1 MEGIIKAVCISE
13 KRGTVKKNINE
24 VNVIKDFGLEGDA
37 HAGKWHRQ
45 VSFLSADIV
54 DEFNE
59 KGASVIEGDCGE
71 NILAYGIDFKKLPV
85 GTKLICN
92 DAKFEITQIG
102 KECHSHCEIYKRV
115 GDCIM
120 PREGIF
126 AKVLESGTIKVGDKI
141 EVIYPEKDMPY
152 MAAVMTL
159 SDKGSRGERVDTSG
173 PRAAEILKEH
183 GFKIVEEILLPDEEA
198 QIKKHLI
205 RLSDSRQVDLI
216 ITTGGT
222 GLSPRDRTPEATL
235 AVADRNVPG
244 ISEAIRAGSMTI
256 TKRAMLSRGVSVIR
270 KKTLIIN
277 LPGSKKAV
285 EESLSFIIDQL
296 PHGLDT
302 LRENTDDCGR
312 NYERRQCMEISPIII
327 SMKTATIAIL
337 FTIILGLLAARWIL
351 YRKSD
356 ATRIFWDGI
365 FTMPLVLPPTV
376 AGFFLLVFF
385 GSYGPVGKLF
395 ENYLG
400 IKIAF
405 SWGATILAAVVMS
418 FPLMYRSARGALEQ
432 IDEDLIFAAR
442 TLGMS
447 EWSIF
452 FRVMIPNALPGIISG
467 GVLAFARGLG
477 EFGATAMIAG
487 NIPGRTRTLP
497 LAVYSEVAAGN
508 MDAAYQYVLVIVII
522 CFAIVAAMNIY
533 LIMEKKK
540 QEV

>member
-24 VNVIKDFGLEGDA
+24 VKVIKDFGLEGDA

-59 KGASVIEGDCGE
+59 KGASVIEGDFGE

-85 GTKLICN
+85 GTKL
-92 DAKFEITQIG
+92 
-102 KECHSHCEIYKRV
+102 IYKRV

-302 LRENTDDCGR
+302 LRENTEDCGR
-312 NYERRQCMEISPIII
+312 N
-327 SMKTATIAIL
+327 
-337 FTIILGLLAARWIL
+337 
-351 YRKSD
+351 
-356 ATRIFWDGI
+356 
-365 FTMPLVLPPTV
+365 
-376 AGFFLLVFF
+376 
-385 GSYGPVGKLF
+385 
-395 ENYLG
+395 
-400 IKIAF
+400 
-405 SWGATILAAVVMS
+405 
-418 FPLMYRSARGALEQ
+418 
-432 IDEDLIFAAR
+432 
-442 TLGMS
+442 
-447 EWSIF
+447 
-452 FRVMIPNALPGIISG
+452 
-467 GVLAFARGLG
+467 
-477 EFGATAMIAG
+477 
-487 NIPGRTRTLP
+487 
-497 LAVYSEVAAGN
+497 
-508 MDAAYQYVLVIVII
+508 
-522 CFAIVAAMNIY
+522 
-533 LIMEKKK
+533 
-540 QEV
+540 

>member
-59 KGASVIEGDCGE
+59 KGASVIEGDFGE

-102 KECHSHCEIYKRV
+102 KECHSHCEIY
-115 GDCIM
+115 
-120 PREGIF
+120 
-126 AKVLESGTIKVGDKI
+126 TIKVGDRI

-302 LRENTDDCGR
+302 LRENTEDCGR
-312 NYERRQCMEISPIII
+312 N
-327 SMKTATIAIL
+327 
-337 FTIILGLLAARWIL
+337 
-351 YRKSD
+351 
-356 ATRIFWDGI
+356 
-365 FTMPLVLPPTV
+365 
-376 AGFFLLVFF
+376 
-385 GSYGPVGKLF
+385 
-395 ENYLG
+395 
-400 IKIAF
+400 
-405 SWGATILAAVVMS
+405 
-418 FPLMYRSARGALEQ
+418 
-432 IDEDLIFAAR
+432 
-442 TLGMS
+442 
-447 EWSIF
+447 
-452 FRVMIPNALPGIISG
+452 
-467 GVLAFARGLG
+467 
-477 EFGATAMIAG
+477 
-487 NIPGRTRTLP
+487 
-497 LAVYSEVAAGN
+497 
-508 MDAAYQYVLVIVII
+508 
-522 CFAIVAAMNIY
+522 
-533 LIMEKKK
+533 
-540 QEV
+540 